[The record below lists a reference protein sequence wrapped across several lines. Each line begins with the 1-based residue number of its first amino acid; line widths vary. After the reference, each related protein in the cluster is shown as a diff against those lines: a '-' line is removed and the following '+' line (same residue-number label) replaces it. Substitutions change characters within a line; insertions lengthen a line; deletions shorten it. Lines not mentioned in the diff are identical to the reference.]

1 MSDPTITDYPGT
13 IPGKSQSQ
21 AAFDTNV
28 DAFLNWLTAT
38 NVPEYKIFAIW
49 IRARVLEVA
58 ATALSGDLPT
68 ITGQAG
74 KALVVNAAET
84 AAAFAPL
91 SGRNLI
97 INGSGRINQLGYS
110 SGTATGSDNE
120 FALDQWFVRLT
131 GQNLT
136 FTGTDAGR
144 TMTAPA
150 GGAAQVI
157 DGPNVTG
164 GTYVINWTGTATC
177 TVNGTSRAK
186 GDTFTLGAN
195 TNVIVIFSSGTFTNV
210 QLELGTVP
218 TVFERIDRGSELTIC
233 QQYAWIPDAADR
245 LWLMAADN
253 NGLARS
259 VSVPFPRTMRAAPVV
274 TYTLTFGTASEI
286 DVTKDRFVIS
296 ANAANAESSNSV
308 IITLVQAR
316 QTA

>member
-1 MSDPTITDYPGT
+1 MAQTTTWPIPSGPSGLAMRQQVNLITEALRTSNSGATAPTPTVAGMLW
-13 IPGKSQSQ
+13 
-21 AAFDTNV
+21 FDTSTTPGVLKQRNSANDDWV
-28 DAFLNWLTAT
+28 AV
-38 NVPEYKIFAIW
+38 VP
-49 IRARVLEVA
+49 V
-58 ATALSGDLPT
+58 
-68 ITGQAG
+68 
-74 KALVVNAAET
+74 
-84 AAAFAPL
+84 

-150 GGAAQVI
+150 GGVSQVI
-157 DGPNVTG
+157 DGPNVAG

-218 TVFERIDRGSELTIC
+218 TVFERIDRGSELAIC
-233 QQYAWIPDAADR
+233 QQYAWVPDATDR

-259 VSVPFPRTMRAAPVV
+259 VSVPFPRTMRAAPLV
-274 TYTLTFGTASEI
+274 TYTLAFGTASEL
-286 DVTKDRFVIS
+286 DVTKDRFILS

-316 QTA
+316 QTS

>member
-58 ATALSGDLPT
+58 ATALSGDLPS

-157 DGPNVTG
+157 DGPNVAG

-218 TVFERIDRGSELTIC
+218 TAFERTDRGSELTIC
-233 QQYAWIPDAADR
+233 QQYAWVPDITDR

-259 VSVPFPRTMRAAPVV
+259 VSVPFPRTMRAVPVV
-274 TYTLTFGTASEI
+274 TYTLAFGTASEL
-286 DVTKDRFVIS
+286 DVTKDRFVLS
-296 ANAANAESSNSV
+296 ANAANAESSNNV
-308 IITLVQAR
+308 TITLVQAR
-316 QTA
+316 QTS

>member
-1 MSDPTITDYPGT
+1 MAQITTWP
-13 IPGKSQSQ
+13 IPSGPSGLAMRQQVNLITEALRTS
-21 AAFDTNV
+21 NSG
-28 DAFLNWLTAT
+28 
-38 NVPEYKIFAIW
+38 
-49 IRARVLEVA
+49 
-58 ATALSGDLPT
+58 ATAPTPTVAGMLWYDTSVTPGIQKIRNSANDGWFVLLADNSDESTQLSQL
-68 ITGQAG
+68 A
-74 KALVVNAAET
+74 
-84 AAAFAPL
+84 
-91 SGRNLI
+91 GRNLI

-157 DGPNVTG
+157 DGPNVAG

-186 GDTFTLGAN
+186 GDTFTLGSN

-218 TVFERIDRGSELTIC
+218 TVFERIDRGSELAIC
-233 QQYAWIPDAADR
+233 QQYAWVPDITDR

-259 VSVPFPRTMRAAPVV
+259 VSVPFPRTMRAVPVV
-274 TYTLTFGTASEI
+274 TYTLGFGTASEL

-296 ANAANAESSNSV
+296 ANAANPESSNSV
-308 IITLVQAR
+308 TITIVQAR
-316 QTA
+316 QTS